1 MGILDID
8 EELFGTSSNLVKY
21 MNSTTLPSSFQ
32 QIQQFVRANLVGAI
46 ISSACLNLGL
56 TGAATWNVWNASQN
70 LKLTVERQA
79 NLQELSSRMAYLDS
93 AMSENIVFTP
103 TQQLWEKRYNSNAF
117 DLQKATTELAKEV
130 PADVRDVLER
140 ANLAMKQL
148 IDMENRVDRSVR
160 DRQLLL
166 AKGIVVGDEYSQA
179 KKLYI
184 QSAQTIVTK
193 IKDNINSQIQAQR
206 QALDLAISLATGS
219 LGLLTVTS
227 IGTVLAVRGYVRA
240 RQSAQSALQA
250 SQDNLM
256 TVNLQLEQ
264 EALQRQIQEFS
275 TRQEN
280 EQLQQD
286 IGELLDVVSEIE
298 SGNLTI
304 QAQVNDRATG
314 LVSDTINRLIEELG
328 KTLRQVSVAA
338 YRVDANSKT
347 QKEMAATVA
356 QTTGKQTEE
365 VSQML
370 LLTRNVRQSAQNT
383 MQQLVE
389 TNRSLVT
396 LQSSVTQGQGTISSL
411 DREIDVLQAGSDRIV
426 QEIKTLGEFVGLTDK
441 FVQDQGEI
449 VTQTQILAL
458 NASLVA
464 ARAAEQRDPKLFAS
478 VAREFELIAT
488 QVSQLAQQ
496 TSEGLTTLE
505 QRSSQIHQV
514 VSSVDVD
521 VQKLGGLVN
530 TFTDGVK
537 QASDI
542 FATVQAVTARVVESG
557 HLVSTASQRILTD
570 ADSTTVAIESISSLS
585 QEISRQSQDAQNLG
599 DRLNILSTDLL
610 ENIQIFKLP
619 TLPTKEHTSLEF
631 VVRSPIPALPF
642 AWGGG

>member
-1 MGILDID
+1 
-8 EELFGTSSNLVKY
+8 
-21 MNSTTLPSSFQ
+21 MNSTNLPSSLQ
-32 QIQQFVRANLVGAI
+32 KVQQFVRANLVSAI

-70 LKLTVERQA
+70 LKVTVEKQA

-93 AMSENIVFTP
+93 AMSENMVFTP
-103 TQQLWEKRYNSNAF
+103 GQQLWEKRYSNNTF

-130 PADVRDVLER
+130 PADVKDVFDR
-140 ANLAMKQL
+140 ANTSMKHLIVMEDRVAQL
-148 IDMENRVDRSVR
+148 VQN
-160 DRQLLL
+160 RQLPQ
-166 AKGIVVGDEYSQA
+166 ASAIVLGKEYSQE
-179 KKLYI
+179 KKLYV

-193 IKDNINSQIQAQR
+193 IKEQINNQIQAQR
-206 QALDLAISLATGS
+206 LALDWSITLATAS

-227 IGTVLAVRGYVRA
+227 IGTVLAVRGYVRD
-240 RQSAQSALQA
+240 RQLAQTALQA
-250 SQDNLM
+250 SQEDLLV
-256 TVNLQLEQ
+256 VNMSLENEARERQAQ
-264 EALQRQIQEFS
+264 EQS

-286 IGELLDVVSEIE
+286 IGELLDVVSEVE

-356 QTTGKQTEE
+356 QNTGKQTAE

-383 MQQLVE
+383 MQQLVM

-396 LQSSVTQGQGTISSL
+396 LQSSVTEGQGTISSL

-426 QEIKTLGEFVGLTDK
+426 QEIKTLGEFVGLADR

-464 ARAAEQRDPKLFAS
+464 ARAAEQRDPKQFAG

-496 TSEGLTTLE
+496 TSEGLASLE

-514 VSSVDVD
+514 VSSVDID

-530 TFTDGVK
+530 TFTQGVK
-537 QASDI
+537 QASDV
-542 FATVQAVTARVVESG
+542 FATVQAVTEQVVESG
-557 HLVSTASQRILTD
+557 NLVSTASQRIVTA

-585 QEISRQSQDAQNLG
+585 QEISHQSQDAQNLG
-599 DRLNILSTDLL
+599 DQLNILSTDLL

-619 TLPTKEHTSLEF
+619 AIPVAENTALEF
-631 VVRSPIPALPF
+631 AV
-642 AWGGG
+642 